1 MPYSRSRRSMAPL
14 VTDKHEVVWS
24 NLSQNASSVQTIN
37 LAVGTVVAD
46 KDTASEVAIGS
57 KITSIYFEFHFSSE
71 AGADARVIHWQV
83 IRQSSGQTIAVP
95 SLYYQ
100 VNRSAIMKRGM
111 EMLPDDDSV
120 VFKRIFVL
128 RIPKIYQRALQGGA
142 LKFQYICTSASTI
155 NACGFAIYKE
165 KT

>member
-1 MPYSRSRRSMAPL
+1 MAPL
-14 VTDKHEVVWS
+14 VTDKHEVSWS
-24 NLSQNASSVQTIN
+24 NLGQNASAVQVIN
-37 LAVGTVVAD
+37 LAIGTVVAD
-46 KDTASEVAIGS
+46 KNTSTEVAIGS

-71 AGADARVIHWQV
+71 AGADARVIHWQ
-83 IRQSSGQTIAVP
+83 IYRQKSGETIPIP

-100 VNRSAIMKRGM
+100 TNRSSIFKRGM

-120 VFKRIFVL
+120 VFKRVFVV
-128 RIPKIYQRALQGGA
+128 RIPKIYQRQIQTGA
-142 LKFQYICTSASTI
+142 LRFSYISTSASTI